1 MPRPKT
7 SKVDIDAAAR
17 RLRAI
22 ELRRAGLSYR
32 AIGEQLGC
40 DPSAAYRHVAA
51 ELEALRG
58 ACAEEAK
65 ELRELELD
73 RLDLYLRAIM
83 PKVLAGDTKAVNV
96 ALGIGK
102 RRAEL
107 TGLDAPV
114 KIEQT
119 GNLYTVL
126 QASPDCVEWTQPR
139 QGQSGEG
146 RANDDNN
153 SSGAGGASPSGGSLG
168 NG

>member
-32 AIGEQLGC
+32 AIAEQLGC

-83 PKVLAGDTKAVNV
+83 PKVLAGDTKAVTV

-114 KIEQT
+114 KIEHA
-119 GNLYTVL
+119 GKMYSIAEV
-126 QASPDCVEWTQPR
+126 SPECSAWGKPPPQDPED
-139 QGQSGEG
+139 E
-146 RANDDNN
+146 AEKDAAD
-153 SSGAGGASPSGGSLG
+153 GS
-168 NG
+168 

>member
-32 AIGEQLGC
+32 AIAEQLGC

-114 KIEQT
+114 KIEHA
-119 GNLYTVL
+119 GKMYSIAEV
-126 QASPDCVEWTQPR
+126 SPECSTWDKPPPDEPKDET
-139 QGQSGEG
+139 EG
-146 RANDDNN
+146 DAID
-153 SSGAGGASPSGGSLG
+153 GA
-168 NG
+168 